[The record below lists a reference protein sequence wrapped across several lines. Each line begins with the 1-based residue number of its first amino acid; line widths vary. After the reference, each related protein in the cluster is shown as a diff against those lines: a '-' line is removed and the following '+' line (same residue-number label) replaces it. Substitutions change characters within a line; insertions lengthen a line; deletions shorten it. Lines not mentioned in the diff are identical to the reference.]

1 MKKLLVI
8 SVTILMTLTVL
19 AASPK
24 KGVEVLYFKAQ
35 LSCCQA
41 RACNTLENDIKT
53 LIAANF
59 DASKV
64 TFTEILLTDE
74 KNKALIEQYKA
85 KSQTV
90 VVVNAKK
97 KKTIDVSDLVRTY
110 LRNGDKATFEKELIQ
125 KIKNLK

>member
-1 MKKLLVI
+1 MKKLLAI

-19 AASPK
+19 ATSPK
-24 KGVEVLYFKAQ
+24 KGIEVLYFKAQ

>member
-59 DASKV
+59 DTSKV
-64 TFTEILLTDE
+64 TFTEVLLADE
-74 KNKALIEQYKA
+74 KNKALVEQYKA

-97 KKTIDVSDLVRTY
+97 KKTMDVSDLVRTY

>member
-59 DASKV
+59 DTSKV
-64 TFTEILLTDE
+64 TFTEVLLADA
-74 KNKALIEQYKA
+74 KNKALVEQYKA

-125 KIKNLK
+125 KINTL

>member
-19 AASPK
+19 ASSPK
-24 KGVEVLYFKAQ
+24 KRVEVLYFKAQ

-59 DASKV
+59 DTSKV
-64 TFTEILLTDE
+64 TFTEVLLADA
-74 KNKALIEQYKA
+74 KNKALVEQYKA

-97 KKTIDVSDLVRTY
+97 KKTMDVSDLVRTY

>member
-59 DASKV
+59 DTSKV
-64 TFTEILLTDE
+64 TFTEVLLADA
-74 KNKALIEQYKA
+74 KNKALVEQYKA

-97 KKTIDVSDLVRTY
+97 KKTMDVSDLVRTY
-110 LRNGDKATFEKELIQ
+110 LRNGHKATFEKELIQ
-125 KIKNLK
+125 KIKSLK

>member
-64 TFTEILLTDE
+64 TFTEVLLADA
-74 KNKALIEQYKA
+74 KNKALIEEYKA

-97 KKTIDVSDLVRTY
+97 KKTMDVSDLVRTY

>member
-64 TFTEILLTDE
+64 TFTEVLLADA
-74 KNKALIEQYKA
+74 KNKALIEEYKA

-97 KKTIDVSDLVRTY
+97 KKTMDVSDLVRTY

-125 KIKNLK
+125 KIKSLK

>member
-19 AASPK
+19 ASSPK

>member
-19 AASPK
+19 ASSPK

-64 TFTEILLTDE
+64 TFTEVLLADT

-85 KSQTV
+85 ESQTV

>member
-1 MKKLLVI
+1 MKKLLLI
-8 SVTILMTLTVL
+8 SVTILMTLTLL

-97 KKTIDVSDLVRTY
+97 KKTMDVSDLVRTY

>member
-1 MKKLLVI
+1 MKKLLLI

-64 TFTEILLTDE
+64 TFTEVLLADT

-85 KSQTV
+85 KSQTM

>member
-64 TFTEILLTDE
+64 TFTEVLLADA
-74 KNKALIEQYKA
+74 KNKALVEQYKA

-97 KKTIDVSDLVRTY
+97 KKTMDVSDLVRTY

-125 KIKNLK
+125 KIKSLK

>member
-97 KKTIDVSDLVRTY
+97 KKTMDVSDLVRTY

-125 KIKNLK
+125 KIINLK

>member
-19 AASPK
+19 ATSPK
-24 KGVEVLYFKAQ
+24 KGIEVLYFKAQ

-59 DASKV
+59 DSSKV
-64 TFTEILLTDE
+64 TFTEVLLDDA
-74 KNKALIEQYKA
+74 KNKALVEQYKA

-110 LRNGDKATFEKELIQ
+110 LRNGDKATFKKELIQ
-125 KIKNLK
+125 KINTL

>member
-59 DASKV
+59 DTSKV
-64 TFTEILLTDE
+64 TFTEVLLADA
-74 KNKALIEQYKA
+74 KNKALVEQYKA

-97 KKTIDVSDLVRTY
+97 KKTMDVSDLVRTY

>member
-19 AASPK
+19 ASSPK

-59 DASKV
+59 DTSKV
-64 TFTEILLTDE
+64 TFTE
-74 KNKALIEQYKA
+74 
-85 KSQTV
+85 V
-90 VVVNAKK
+90 
-97 KKTIDVSDLVRTY
+97 
-110 LRNGDKATFEKELIQ
+110 
-125 KIKNLK
+125 

>member
-59 DASKV
+59 DTSKV
-64 TFTEILLTDE
+64 TFTEVLLADA

-97 KKTIDVSDLVRTY
+97 KKTMDVSDLVRTY

>member
-19 AASPK
+19 ASSPK

-64 TFTEILLTDE
+64 TFTEVLLADT

-97 KKTIDVSDLVRTY
+97 KKTMDVSDLVRTY

>member
-59 DASKV
+59 DTSKV
-64 TFTEILLTDE
+64 TFTEVLLADA
-74 KNKALIEQYKA
+74 KNKALVEQYKA

>member
-64 TFTEILLTDE
+64 TFTEVLLADT

-125 KIKNLK
+125 KIKSLK

>member
-1 MKKLLVI
+1 MKKLLLI

-64 TFTEILLTDE
+64 TFTEVLLADT

>member
-59 DASKV
+59 DSSKV
-64 TFTEILLTDE
+64 TFTEVLLADT

-97 KKTIDVSDLVRTY
+97 KKTMDVSDLVRTY

>member
-59 DASKV
+59 DTSKV
-64 TFTEILLTDE
+64 TFTEVLLADE
-74 KNKALIEQYKA
+74 KNKALVEQYKA

-97 KKTIDVSDLVRTY
+97 KKTMDISDLVRTY

>member
-59 DASKV
+59 DTSKV
-64 TFTEILLTDE
+64 TFTEVLLADV

-97 KKTIDVSDLVRTY
+97 KKTMDVSDLVRTY

>member
-64 TFTEILLTDE
+64 TFTEVLLADA
-74 KNKALIEQYKA
+74 KNKALIEEYKA
-85 KSQTV
+85 QSQTV
-90 VVVNAKK
+90 DVVNAKK
-97 KKTIDVSDLVRTY
+97 KKTMDVSDLVRTY

>member
-59 DASKV
+59 DTSKV
-64 TFTEILLTDE
+64 TFTEVLLADE
-74 KNKALIEQYKA
+74 KNKALVEQYKA

-97 KKTIDVSDLVRTY
+97 KKTMDVSDLVRTY
-110 LRNGDKATFEKELIQ
+110 LRNGDKQTFEKELIQ

>member
-64 TFTEILLTDE
+64 TFTEVLLADT

>member
-41 RACNTLENDIKT
+41 RAYNTLENDIKT

-59 DASKV
+59 DTSKV
-64 TFTEILLTDE
+64 TFTEVLLADA
-74 KNKALIEQYKA
+74 KNKALVEQYKA

-97 KKTIDVSDLVRTY
+97 KKTMDVSDLVRTY

>member
-59 DASKV
+59 DTSKV
-64 TFTEILLTDE
+64 TFTEVLLADA
-74 KNKALIEQYKA
+74 KNKALVEQYKA

-97 KKTIDVSDLVRTY
+97 KKTMDISDLVRTY

>member
-24 KGVEVLYFKAQ
+24 KGVEVLYFKTQ

-97 KKTIDVSDLVRTY
+97 KKTMDVSDLVRTY

>member
-1 MKKLLVI
+1 MKKLLLI

-59 DASKV
+59 DTSKV
-64 TFTEILLTDE
+64 TFTEVLLADA
-74 KNKALIEQYKA
+74 KNKALVEQYKA

-97 KKTIDVSDLVRTY
+97 KKTMDISDLVRTY

>member
-8 SVTILMTLTVL
+8 SVTILMTLTLL

-110 LRNGDKATFEKELIQ
+110 LRNGDKATFEKALIQ

>member
-1 MKKLLVI
+1 MKKLLLI

-64 TFTEILLTDE
+64 TFTEVLLADT

-97 KKTIDVSDLVRTY
+97 KKTMDVSDLVRTY

>member
-53 LIAANF
+53 LIAAYF
-59 DASKV
+59 DTSKV
-64 TFTEILLTDE
+64 TFTEVLLADA
-74 KNKALIEQYKA
+74 KNKALVEQYKA

-97 KKTIDVSDLVRTY
+97 KKTMDISDLVRTY

>member
-59 DASKV
+59 DTSKV
-64 TFTEILLTDE
+64 TFTEVLLADA

>member
-1 MKKLLVI
+1 MKKLLLI
-8 SVTILMTLTVL
+8 SVTILMTLTIL

>member
-8 SVTILMTLTVL
+8 SVTILMTLTIL

-59 DASKV
+59 DTSKV
-64 TFTEILLTDE
+64 TFTEVLLADE
-74 KNKALIEQYKA
+74 KNKALVEKYKA

-97 KKTIDVSDLVRTY
+97 KKTMDVSDLVRTY

>member
-64 TFTEILLTDE
+64 TFTEVLLADT

-85 KSQTV
+85 ESQTV

>member
-97 KKTIDVSDLVRTY
+97 KKTIDGSDLVRTY